1 MGIRN
6 CDFFSEFDAAGGYK
20 LMSEEKVSSGGKR
33 EYAVVAGDSSNSFTE
48 IRKYRR
54 VQYETELAGTIGSFL
69 LVAVFRNRERFLT
82 SDDHHRH
89 CRGLF
94 GR

>member
-1 MGIRN
+1 
-6 CDFFSEFDAAGGYK
+6 
-20 LMSEEKVSSGGKR
+20 MSEEKVSSGGKR

-54 VQYETELAGTIGSFL
+54 VQYETELAGTIGSL
-69 LVAVFRNRERFLT
+69 LVAVFRNREWFLT

-89 CRGLF
+89 CRDLF
-94 GR
+94 DR